1 MPIKKA
7 ELNDQKARD
16 ILLTYNVIRREVSQA
31 ALIFASMVFD
41 RNLSETKFKAVYPHI
56 AVQVIVVTGA
66 QAVSGTE
73 RRLAKILWP
82 AGSEKNPAY
91 NTLNTFVQ
99 NDQTN
104 PQTKKP

>member
-7 ELNDQKARD
+7 ELIDQEARG
-16 ILLTYNVIRREVSQA
+16 ILLTYNVIRREASQT

-41 RNLSETKFKAVYPHI
+41 RNPSDTKFRAVYQHI

-73 RRLAKILWP
+73 RRLAKFLWP
-82 AGSEKNPAY
+82 VGSEKNPAY
-91 NTLNTFVQ
+91 NTLNTFLQ
-99 NDQTN
+99 NEQTH